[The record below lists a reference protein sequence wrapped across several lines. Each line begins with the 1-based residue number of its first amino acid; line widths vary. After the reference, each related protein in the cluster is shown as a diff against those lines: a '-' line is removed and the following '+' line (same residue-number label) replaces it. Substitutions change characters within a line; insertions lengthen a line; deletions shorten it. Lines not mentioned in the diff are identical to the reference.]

1 MTLLREGKDGEDVP
15 ADLVP
20 VLARIAA
27 LFGLWRLEK
36 HLTTL
41 YQGTQFTQFI
51 QYLHANMFPYM

>member
-1 MTLLREGKDGEDVP
+1 LTVLDRFVTLLREGKDGDPVP

-20 VLARIAA
+20 VLVRIAA

-41 YQGTQFTQFI
+41 YQGNERDFV
-51 QYLHANMFPYM
+51 L